1 MLRLRLLLEL
11 IFFLLLQQ
19 DLNVRRPL
27 IARMREHVMLFR
39 EHAHAQTESTILMI
53 AVVGIII
60 LISKG
65 CLFHDLT
72 TAQAKPN
79 VSKD

>member
-1 MLRLRLLLEL
+1 M
-11 IFFLLLQQ
+11 
-19 DLNVRRPL
+19 V
-27 IARMREHVMLFR
+27 EHVM
-39 EHAHAQTESTILMI
+39 QTTDVIVQQCPAEIITI
-53 AVVGIII
+53 AVVSICF
-60 LISKG
+60 LVWKG